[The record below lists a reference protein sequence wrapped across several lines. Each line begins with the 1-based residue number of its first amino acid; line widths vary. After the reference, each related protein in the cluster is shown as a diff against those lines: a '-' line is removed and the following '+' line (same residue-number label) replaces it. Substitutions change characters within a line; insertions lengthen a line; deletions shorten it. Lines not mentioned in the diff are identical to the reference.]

1 MALAYAG
8 YIYVYVYI
16 NNCFIILA
24 ENACSHKVIK
34 DQTQK
39 DALTMIAQVV
49 VLSRHASHYDLT
61 TFSKCLMLLIFLIQ
75 HD

>member
-1 MALAYAG
+1 MA
-8 YIYVYVYI
+8 
-16 NNCFIILA
+16 
-24 ENACSHKVIK
+24 EKACSHKVIK

-49 VLSRHASHYDLT
+49 VLSRHTSHYDLT
-61 TFSKCLMLLIFLIQ
+61 TFSKGLMLLIFLIQ